1 MLAQVA
7 AAAKAALHAAEGL
20 GKVVIVTNAEDGWVD
35 LSCRRWLPTL
45 HPIVSKMDH
54 VSARSTWEQV
64 GLTQPVEW
72 KAKEFD
78 HIISTFYG
86 DSQNKNVV
94 SIGDS
99 PHDRAALQRAM
110 SAHPNGRTKTVKVKI
125 RPSPEELLGELEF
138 LACTLDV
145 LCWHDGGLDVAIHAP
160 PRRSL

>member
-7 AAAKAALHAAEGL
+7 AAAKAALHAADAL

-45 HPIVSKMDH
+45 HGLVSKMDH

-86 DSQNKNVV
+86 DSNNKNVL

-99 PHDRAALQRAM
+99 PHDRTALQRAM
-110 SAHPNGRTKTVKVKI
+110 AQQQGRTKTVKVKV

-138 LACTLDV
+138 LACTLDI
-145 LCWHDGGLDVAIHAP
+145 LCSHDGALDVAIHAP
-160 PRRSL
+160 ARRSL